1 MAEPIARDPRLILP
15 KTADPIT
22 PAPDMRARAVEGEG
36 VSATITPEAA
46 KAAEKVAAAAE
57 QERRP
62 AALEIEPKTQLVI
75 RYDKN
80 VDRFVYEGI
89 DKETGEVVAQYPSER
104 TIRTIAAFRE
114 LTGLT
119 VDEEA

>member
-22 PAPDMRARAVEGEG
+22 PTPDVRARAAEGEG
-36 VSATITPEAA
+36 ASATITPDAA
-46 KAAEKVAAAAE
+46 KSADRDAPPTD

-62 AALEIEPKTQLVI
+62 AAIEITPRTQLVI
-75 RYDKN
+75 RYDKD
-80 VDRFVYEGI
+80 VDRFVYEGV

-119 VDEEA
+119 VDEQA